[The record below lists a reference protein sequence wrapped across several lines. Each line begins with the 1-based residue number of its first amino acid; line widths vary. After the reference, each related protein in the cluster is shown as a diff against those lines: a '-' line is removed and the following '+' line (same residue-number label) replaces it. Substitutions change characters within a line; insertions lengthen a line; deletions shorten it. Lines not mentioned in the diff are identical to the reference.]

1 MEIIKVS
8 TFANGEVEEAKGRLL
23 IIRKGNGNR
32 PFFIL
37 LSVVVLSFQ
46 LSCFRFSCCIFI
58 SAVVF
63 FQLLCF
69 WLQLLCHV
77 ESSLAAITHGEDNSS
92 TTAYN
97 VTAGIDGRL

>member
-1 MEIIKVS
+1 MGKLKKL
-8 TFANGEVEEAKGRLL
+8 KGDCS
-23 IIRKGNGNR
+23 
-32 PFFIL
+32 
-37 LSVVVLSFQ
+37 LSVKEMAIALFYSFI
-46 LSCFRFSCCIFI
+46 SCCTFV

-63 FQLLCF
+63 SFQLLCF

-92 TTAYN
+92 TTAHN

>member
-46 LSCFRFSCCIFI
+46 LLYFRFNSRG
-58 SAVVF
+58 F

-92 TTAYN
+92 TTTHN

>member
-1 MEIIKVS
+1 MGKLKKL
-8 TFANGEVEEAKGRLL
+8 KGDCSLSVKEMAIAL
-23 IIRKGNGNR
+23 
-32 PFFIL
+32 FIL

-46 LSCFRFSCCIFI
+46 LLYFRFSCRIF
-58 SAVVF
+58 F
-63 FQLLCF
+63 LLLCF

-92 TTAYN
+92 TTAHN

>member
-1 MEIIKVS
+1 MGKLKKL
-8 TFANGEVEEAKGRLL
+8 KGDCSLSVKEMAIAL
-23 IIRKGNGNR
+23 
-32 PFFIL
+32 FIL

-46 LSCFRFSCCIFI
+46 LSYFRFCCHIF
-58 SAVVF
+58 F
-63 FQLLCF
+63 LLLCF

-92 TTAYN
+92 TTAHN

>member
-1 MEIIKVS
+1 MGKLN
-8 TFANGEVEEAKGRLL
+8 TLKGDCSLSVKEMAIAL
-23 IIRKGNGNR
+23 
-32 PFFIL
+32 FIL

-46 LSCFRFSCCIFI
+46 LSYFRFSCRIF
-58 SAVVF
+58 F
-63 FQLLCF
+63 LLLCF

-92 TTAYN
+92 ATAHN

>member
-1 MEIIKVS
+1 MGKLKKE
-8 TFANGEVEEAKGRLL
+8 GRLL

-32 PFFIL
+32 PFYS

-46 LSCFRFSCCIFI
+46 LLYFRFSCCIF
-58 SAVVF
+58 F
-63 FQLLCF
+63 LLLCF

-92 TTAYN
+92 ATAHN

>member
-1 MEIIKVS
+1 M
-8 TFANGEVEEAKGRLL
+8 GELKKLKGDCSLSVKEMAIAL
-23 IIRKGNGNR
+23 
-32 PFFIL
+32 FIL

-46 LSCFRFSCCIFI
+46 LSY
-58 SAVVF
+58 F
-63 FQLLCF
+63 FLLLCF

-92 TTAYN
+92 TTAHN

>member
-1 MEIIKVS
+1 MGKLKKL
-8 TFANGEVEEAKGRLL
+8 KGDCSLSVKEMAIAL
-23 IIRKGNGNR
+23 
-32 PFFIL
+32 FIL

-46 LSCFRFSCCIFI
+46 LSYFCFSCRIF
-58 SAVVF
+58 F
-63 FQLLCF
+63 LLLCF

-92 TTAYN
+92 TTAHN

>member
-8 TFANGEVEEAKGRLL
+8 TFANGEVEEVKGRLL
-23 IIRKGNGNR
+23 IIRKGKWQS

-46 LSCFRFSCCIFI
+46 LSCFRFSCRI
-58 SAVVF
+58 F

-92 TTAYN
+92 TTAHN

>member
-1 MEIIKVS
+1 MGKLKKL
-8 TFANGEVEEAKGRLL
+8 KGDCSLSVKEMAIAL
-23 IIRKGNGNR
+23 
-32 PFFIL
+32 FIL

-46 LSCFRFSCCIFI
+46 LAYFRFSWRIF
-58 SAVVF
+58 F
-63 FQLLCF
+63 LLLCF

-92 TTAYN
+92 ATAHN

>member
-1 MEIIKVS
+1 MGKL
-8 TFANGEVEEAKGRLL
+8 NKLKGDCSLSVKEMAIAL
-23 IIRKGNGNR
+23 
-32 PFFIL
+32 FIL

-46 LSCFRFSCCIFI
+46 LLYFRFSCRIF
-58 SAVVF
+58 F
-63 FQLLCF
+63 LLLCF

-92 TTAYN
+92 TTAHN

>member
-1 MEIIKVS
+1 MIITLCRRGLLKIYAS
-8 TFANGEVEEAKGRLL
+8 FCELNISFCKTLTFRFADYT
-23 IIRKGNGNR
+23 
-32 PFFIL
+32 FFIL

-46 LSCFRFSCCIFI
+46 LLYFRFSCRIF
-58 SAVVF
+58 F
-63 FQLLCF
+63 LLLCF

-92 TTAYN
+92 TTAHN

>member
-1 MEIIKVS
+1 MGKLKKL
-8 TFANGEVEEAKGRLL
+8 KGDCSLSVKEMAIAL
-23 IIRKGNGNR
+23 
-32 PFFIL
+32 FIL

-46 LSCFRFSCCIFI
+46 LSYFRFSCRT
-58 SAVVF
+58 F
-63 FQLLCF
+63 FLLLCF

-92 TTAYN
+92 TTAHN

>member
-1 MEIIKVS
+1 MGKLKKL
-8 TFANGEVEEAKGRLL
+8 KGDCSLSVKEMAIAL
-23 IIRKGNGNR
+23 
-32 PFFIL
+32 FIL

-46 LSCFRFSCCIFI
+46 LSYFCFSCHIF
-58 SAVVF
+58 F
-63 FQLLCF
+63 LLLCF

-92 TTAYN
+92 TTAHN